1 MNKTSINLKN
11 CYGIPALTYEFDF
24 TEHDSYVIYA
34 PNGVM
39 KTSFAKTFKD
49 LSERKDSKD
58 SIFPERQTE
67 RQIFDET
74 SSPINPENIFVI
86 SPYERGYHSQRM
98 STLLVNHDIKHQY
111 ESIYADI
118 NEKKTALI
126 KSLKS
131 LSGIKKDDEL
141 ERTIAYDF
149 TSQYKEFYRAILRMD
164 AEVHDKEDSK
174 FDGVLYS
181 KIFNPKV
188 VDFLSDFDFRG
199 QLTEY
204 ITKYNS
210 LLEASTFFKK
220 GVFNHYNAATIAK
233 NLKDNGFFRAE
244 HAVYLN
250 QNGVAKRKLVKD
262 EAELTAIIQKEK
274 DSIINNEDLKKVF
287 DSIDRKLSTNQD
299 LRDFR
304 EFLGQNPTILAELE
318 NPNALRQNLWI
329 RYCQQHVQQFDDLIN
344 SYKSGRERIEEIIE
358 LAKSEHTQWL
368 DVIEEFNHR
377 FSVPFELSV
386 DNQDDVI
393 LREDAP
399 NIKFTFKDHQGA
411 KAVNEDD
418 LFTVL
423 SNGELRALYLLNI
436 IFDVEARKKNNIETL
451 FIVDDIADSF
461 DYKNKY
467 AIIEYLKDIAKEPIF
482 KQIILTHNFDFY
494 RTVCNRLS
502 INRSCRLATIKTDDS
517 LTFNPEKYQN
527 NPFIYWK
534 KHFHEPDKATLL
546 IASIPFVRNLAEY
559 AGDND
564 HFLQLTSLL
573 HMKADTL
580 TITIRDIETIFR
592 SVLKDKADLSLPN
605 PEKTVNQLLSETVNS
620 ILASDII
627 TMQLEDKIVLAIAIR
642 LKAEQYII
650 QKIEDDEFVEHI
662 TSNATYKLVEK
673 YKEKFPTQLA
683 IIKLLDQVNLMTP
696 ENIHLNSF
704 MYEPILDMSNHH
716 LKNLYTQIDDLFDAE

>member
-1 MNKTSINLKN
+1 MNKISIELQN
-11 CYGIPALTYEFDF
+11 CYGIPSLTYEFDF
-24 TEHDSYVIYA
+24 SDNSTYVIYA

-39 KTSFAKTFKD
+39 KTSLAKTFKD
-49 LSERKDSKD
+49 LSEKKDSKD
-58 SIFPERQTE
+58 SIFPERETK
-67 RQIFDET
+67 RQILDET
-74 SSPINPENIFVI
+74 GNATNSENVFVI
-86 SPYERGYHSQRM
+86 SPYEQGYHSQRM
-98 STLLVNHDIKHQY
+98 STLLVNQEIKKQY
-111 ESIYADI
+111 ENIHADI
-118 NEKKTALI
+118 DEKKSTLL
-126 KSLKS
+126 KKLKS
-131 LSGIKKDDEL
+131 LSGLKKEDEI
-141 ERTIAYDF
+141 EQTISIDF
-149 TSQYKEFYRAILRMD
+149 TSQPKEFYRTILRLE
-164 AEVHDKEDSK
+164 AEVHDKEESK

-188 VDFLSDFDFRG
+188 IDFLEDIFFKT
-199 QLTEY
+199 QLSEY

-210 LLEASTFFKK
+210 LLGSSTFFKK

-233 NLKDNGFFRAE
+233 NLKDNGFFRAN
-244 HAVYLN
+244 HAIYLN
-250 QNGVAKRKLVKD
+250 QNGMPRKKLIKD
-262 EAELTAIIQKEK
+262 EAELTEIIQKEK
-274 DSIINNEDLKKVF
+274 DSIINNEELRQVF
-287 DSIDRKLSTNQD
+287 DTIDKKLSTNQD

-304 EFLGQNPTILAELE
+304 EFLGQNPTILAELD
-318 NPNALRQNLWI
+318 NPNALKQHLWI
-329 RYCQQHVQQFDDLIN
+329 RYFQQHIEQFDDLVDT
-344 SYKSGRERIEEIIE
+344 YKSGKKQIEDIIE
-358 LAKSEHTQWL
+358 QAKSEHTQWI

-393 LREDAP
+393 LKEDAP
-399 NIKFTFKDHQGA
+399 NIKFTFRDRQGA
-411 KAVNEDD
+411 KTVNEDD
-418 LFTVL
+418 LFAVL

-436 IFDVEARKKNNIETL
+436 IFDVEARKKNNTETL
-451 FIVDDIADSF
+451 FVVDDIADSF

-467 AIIEYLKDIAKEPIF
+467 AIIEYLKDIAKVPIF

-502 INRSCRLATIKTDDS
+502 IDRSCRLATIRTDNN

-527 NPFIYWK
+527 NPFLYWK
-534 KHFHEPDKATLL
+534 KHFHKPDRATLL

-564 HFLQLTSLL
+564 HFSQLTSLL

-580 TITIRDIETIFR
+580 TITVRDIETIFR

-605 PEKTVNQLLSETVNS
+605 PDKTVNQLLSETVNS

-650 QKIEDDEFVEHI
+650 QKIENNEFVEHI

-716 LKNLYTQIDDLFDAE
+716 LKNLYIQIKDLFEAE